1 MALTVKQMF
10 SCSITV
16 LKHFF
21 KGNALWVTQKDWF
34 SRIVLDA
41 VATTGRR
48 RIAEGLPIQ
57 DKSEGI
63 GRTVLKEIAK
73 NCLAADLSIG
83 KQIQGV
89 KDRVTVVTNFLAI
102 GRSGEVGLSS
112 YALSYWCNIY
122 ECFCLWWGEQKRVIA
137 PNVPT
142 AVYPQLRR

>member
-10 SCSITV
+10 SCAITV
-16 LKHFF
+16 LKAFF
-21 KGNALWVTQKDWF
+21 DGNALWKTQKDWF

-48 RIAEGLPIQ
+48 RIAAGLPIQ

-63 GRTVLKEIAK
+63 GRKVLEQILKQ
-73 NCLAADLSIG
+73 CLSIDAKCPG

-89 KDRVTVVTNFLAI
+89 KDRITLVTNFLAI

-112 YALSYWCNIY
+112 YALSYWCSIY
-122 ECFCLWWGEQKRVIA
+122 ECFCLWWIGGPAIRTRSPLQD
-137 PNVPT
+137 
-142 AVYPQLRR
+142 